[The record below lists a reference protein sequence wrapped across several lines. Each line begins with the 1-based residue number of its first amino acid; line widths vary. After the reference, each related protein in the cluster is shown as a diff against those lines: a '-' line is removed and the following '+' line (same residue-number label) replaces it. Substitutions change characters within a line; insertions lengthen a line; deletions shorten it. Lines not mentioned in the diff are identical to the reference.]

1 VHLAAFLLAVF
12 PLIATPGA
20 SLTLLTHRVAAHGP
34 RQGVAVFAG
43 TATGLYVHALLAAAG
58 LSAVVMSSSRA
69 FAVVRMVGAAYL
81 IGLGIWTLRRAGRP
95 TAKQLPWTGRATYP
109 QAVLG
114 NVLNPK
120 AASIFLTLAPQ
131 FVDPHRPL
139 SGQILVLA
147 TAQVVLVGVW
157 LGAWTAVLTRA
168 RRAFATGRL
177 ARVMRRVSGT
187 VLVFLGVR
195 TAIA

>member
-1 VHLAAFLLAVF
+1 MHLTGFLLAVF

-34 RQGVAVFAG
+34 REGIAVFAG
-43 TATGLYVHALLAAAG
+43 TATGLYLHALLAAAG
-58 LSAVVMSSSRA
+58 LSAVVMSSSQA
-69 FAVVRMVGAAYL
+69 FTLVRMVGAAYL
-81 IGLGIWTLRRAGRP
+81 IGLGIWTLLGAGGP
-95 TAKQLPWTGRATYP
+95 TTKRLPWTGRATYP
-109 QAVLG
+109 QALLG

-139 SGQILVLA
+139 LGQLLVLA
-147 TAQVVLVGVW
+147 TAQVILVGVW
-157 LGAWTAVLTRA
+157 LGTWTAMLTRA
-168 RRAFATGRL
+168 RRAFATGQL

-187 VLVFLGVR
+187 VLVLFGVR
-195 TAIA
+195 TAMA